1 MYKRRYQVKSKI
13 EMPGGVDYEVQAKDL
28 NETFDGF
35 HLLKYRVKKIGGS
48 YYNVF
53 TFYHNISIN
62 VTHSEIKNYDSTRKI

>member
-1 MYKRRYQVKSKI
+1 
-13 EMPGGVDYEVQAKDL
+13 MPGGVDYKVQVKDL

-62 VTHSEIKNYDSTRKI
+62 ITFSEIIIYESRRKI